1 MKTLKKISCFSL
13 LLLLSIGL
21 LSSIK
26 VQALDDINIISTTK
40 VTAEEAKIWAR
51 RKNATDTF
59 IGLADL
65 YWKYSKTHGNVNPTM
80 AYVQAAVETGYG
92 KFGGVIDES
101 YKNPCGM
108 KTSKGGS
115 NTDPNAHQRFNTWDD
130 GVNAHLD
137 HLALYAGA
145 SGYPRENTTDPRHF
159 SYIFGKAKTVQ
170 ALSKAWASNANYGN
184 TIMNLYNSLVAVSNE
199 VRILENLETKE
210 ITSSG
215 GDITIKGWA
224 ISKSNISA
232 IKVYINDKLIG
243 NATLG
248 ISRPDVK
255 NAYPSYP
262 NAEKSGYSLKFNT
275 SNLSNGAYKIKVVYE
290 GSKGNKISSEGTLN
304 IAKNQN
310 DNNGGNT
317 LPSIG
322 NIDYPLNGITTNT
335 SSIKVEGWTLCNSV
349 IKEVKI
355 YIDGKYVK
363 SATLGISRPDVA
375 KVYPAYIN
383 ANKSGYSAIL
393 DSSEVSYGKRT
404 ITVESIGL
412 NGETLRNS
420 TTFNYEK
427 KQVVV
432 IDAGHGGTDPGAVSG
447 SRIEKT
453 LNLNIALKTEVE
465 LKNRGYL
472 VKMVRANDSTVS
484 LKDRANF
491 ANKLNAD
498 LFISIHQNSFTNSS
512 ANGTE
517 VYYTTSK
524 PDAGFPSQ
532 SSNKLSKSKEIAK
545 LTCDNI
551 SSAIGTY
558 NRGIKDGNLTVLR
571 NTKMPSIL
579 IECGFITNNS
589 DVLKTSSDSY
599 QNKIAKAVAYAVD
612 GKKYVNMSSNLSVN
626 SFTAGLSSPQT
637 VGTDIELKA
646 LASGGIGNLEY
657 KFIFKDE
664 NGNWSIIRNYA
675 STNSYVW
682 TPSKKGNYELY
693 VDVKDSYG
701 NVVRKGMNY
710 KINEASKPEITSF
723 TTDKASPQISS
734 TVVKLT
740 ANAKGTGSLKYKFLL
755 KSEDGNWHVIR
766 DYSESNTCQWKT
778 GLTGNKTLYVDVKDS
793 YGNVVR
799 KGMNYKINEVSKP
812 EITSF
817 TTDKASPQTSS
828 TVVKLTANAKGTG
841 SLKYKFL
848 LKSEDGNWYLIRDYS
863 ESNTCQW
870 KTGLTGNKTLYV
882 DVKDSYGNV
891 VRKAMEYKIR

>member
-1 MKTLKKISCFSL
+1 MKTLKKIFCFSL
-13 LLLLSIGL
+13 IFLLSIGF

-26 VQALDDINIISTTK
+26 VQALNDINIISTTK
-40 VTAEEAKIWAR
+40 VTAEEAKIWAK

-59 IGLADL
+59 IALADL
-65 YWKYSKTHGNVNPTM
+65 YWKYSKEHGNINPTM

-115 NTDPNAHQRFNTWDD
+115 NTDPNAHERFKTWDD

-170 ALSKAWASNANYGN
+170 ALSEAWASNSNYGN

-199 VRILENLETKE
+199 VRILENLETKD
-210 ITSSG
+210 ITSSNK
-215 GDITIKGWA
+215 DITIKGWA

-248 ISRPDVK
+248 ISRPDVAK
-255 NAYPSYP
+255 VYANYINAS
-262 NAEKSGYSLKFNT
+262 KSGYS
-275 SNLSNGAYKIKVVYE
+275 V
-290 GSKGNKISSEGTLN
+290 
-304 IAKNQN
+304 
-310 DNNGGNT
+310 
-317 LPSIG
+317 
-322 NIDYPLNGITTNT
+322 
-335 SSIKVEGWTLCNSV
+335 
-349 IKEVKI
+349 
-355 YIDGKYVK
+355 
-363 SATLGISRPDVA
+363 
-375 KVYPAYIN
+375 
-383 ANKSGYSAIL
+383 IL
-393 DSSEVSYGKRT
+393 DSNKISYGKRT
-404 ITVESIGL
+404 LVVESIGL
-412 NGETLRNS
+412 NGETLKNS
-420 TTFNYEK
+420 TTFNHEK
-427 KQVVV
+427 KKVVV

-453 LNLNIALKTEVE
+453 LNLNIALKTETE

-472 VKMVRANDSTVS
+472 VKMVRASDKTIS

-491 ANKLNAD
+491 ANNLNAD
-498 LFISIHQNSFTNSS
+498 LFISIHQNSFTNST

-524 PDAGFPSQ
+524 PDSGFPSQ

-545 LTCDNI
+545 ITCDNI
-551 SSAIGTY
+551 VSAIGTY

-579 IECGFITNNS
+579 IECGFITNDS
-589 DVLKTSSDSY
+589 DALKTTNNSY
-599 QNKIAKAVAYAVD
+599 QNKIAKAIAYAVD

-626 SFTAGLSSPQT
+626 SFTTGLSSPQQ

-646 LASGGIGNLEY
+646 SASGGIGNLEY
-657 KFIFKDE
+657 KFILKDE
-664 NGNWSIIRNYA
+664 NGNWSMIRNYA

-682 TPSKKGNYELY
+682 TPAKKGNYELY

-723 TTDKASPQISS
+723 TSDKASPQISS

-755 KSEDGNWHVIR
+755 KSEDGNWYLIK
-766 DYSESNTCQWKT
+766 DYSDSNTCEWKT
-778 GLTGNKTLYVDVKDS
+778 GLTGNKILYVDVKDS

-799 KGMNYKINEVSKP
+799 KGM
-812 EITSF
+812 
-817 TTDKASPQTSS
+817 
-828 TVVKLTANAKGTG
+828 
-841 SLKYKFL
+841 
-848 LKSEDGNWYLIRDYS
+848 
-863 ESNTCQW
+863 
-870 KTGLTGNKTLYV
+870 
-882 DVKDSYGNV
+882 
-891 VRKAMEYKIR
+891 EYKIR

>member
-1 MKTLKKISCFSL
+1 MKTLKKIFCFSL
-13 LLLLSIGL
+13 IFLLSIGF

-26 VQALDDINIISTTK
+26 VQALNDINIISTTK
-40 VTAEEAKIWAR
+40 VTAEEAKIWAK

-59 IGLADL
+59 IALADL
-65 YWKYSKTHGNVNPTM
+65 YWKYSKEHGNINPTM

-115 NTDPNAHQRFNTWDD
+115 NTDPNAHERFKTWDD

-170 ALSKAWASNANYGN
+170 ALSEAWASNSNYGN

-199 VRILENLETKE
+199 VRILENLETKD
-210 ITSSG
+210 ITSSDK
-215 GDITIKGWA
+215 DITIKGWA

-262 NAEKSGYSLKFNT
+262 NAEKSGYSLNFNT
-275 SNLSNGAYKIKVVYE
+275 SNLSNGTYKIKVVYE
-290 GSKGNKISSEGTLN
+290 GSKGNSISSEGTLK
-304 IAKNQN
+304 IVKNE
-310 DNNGGNT
+310 NNNNNNNNNNENR

-322 NIDYPLNGITTNT
+322 NIDYPSNGITINN
-335 SSIKVEGWTLCNSV
+335 SSIKVEGWSLCNSG
-349 IKEVKI
+349 IKEVKV
-355 YIDGKYVK
+355 YIDGQYIK

-375 KVYPAYIN
+375 KVYPNYTN
-383 ANKSGYSAIL
+383 ASKSGYSVIL
-393 DSSEVSYGKRT
+393 DSNKISYGKRT
-404 ITVESIGL
+404 LVVESIGL
-412 NGETLRNS
+412 NGETLKNS
-420 TTFNYEK
+420 TTFNHEK
-427 KQVVV
+427 KKVVV

-453 LNLNIALKTEVE
+453 LNLNIALKTETE

-472 VKMVRANDSTVS
+472 VKMVRASDKTIS

-491 ANKLNAD
+491 ANNLNAD
-498 LFISIHQNSFTNSS
+498 LFISIHQNSFTNST

-524 PDAGFPSQ
+524 PDSGFPSQ

-545 LTCDNI
+545 ITCDNI
-551 SSAIGTY
+551 VSAIGTY

-579 IECGFITNNS
+579 IECGFITNDS
-589 DVLKTSSDSY
+589 DALKTTNNSY
-599 QNKIAKAVAYAVD
+599 QNKIAKAIAYAVD

-626 SFTAGLSSPQT
+626 SFTTGLSSPQQ

-646 LASGGIGNLEY
+646 SASGGIGNLEY
-657 KFIFKDE
+657 KFILKDE
-664 NGNWSIIRNYA
+664 NGNWSMIRNYA

-682 TPSKKGNYELY
+682 TPAKKGNYELY

-723 TTDKASPQISS
+723 TSDKASPQISS

-755 KSEDGNWHVIR
+755 KSEDGNWYLIK
-766 DYSESNTCQWKT
+766 DYSDSNTCEWKT
-778 GLTGNKTLYVDVKDS
+778 GLTGNKILYVDVKDS

-799 KGMNYKINEVSKP
+799 KGM
-812 EITSF
+812 
-817 TTDKASPQTSS
+817 
-828 TVVKLTANAKGTG
+828 
-841 SLKYKFL
+841 
-848 LKSEDGNWYLIRDYS
+848 
-863 ESNTCQW
+863 
-870 KTGLTGNKTLYV
+870 
-882 DVKDSYGNV
+882 
-891 VRKAMEYKIR
+891 EYKIR